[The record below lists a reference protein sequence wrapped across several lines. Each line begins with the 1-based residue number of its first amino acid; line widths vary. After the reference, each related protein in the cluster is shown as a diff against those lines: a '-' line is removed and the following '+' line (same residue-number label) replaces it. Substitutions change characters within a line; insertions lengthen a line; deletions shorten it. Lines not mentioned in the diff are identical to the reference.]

1 MMMKNK
7 RAIITIVLVATAAIV
22 AVIVAEHVSTLP
34 GRRPANPFAYDV
46 DAFRSVDPEMVRW
59 QEVRQVGLDT
69 DNPKAITYADGK
81 IYLAA
86 DNELQVIG
94 SDWVRLFRR
103 AFPAEPAS
111 LAVDGEGWIVAGM
124 TNHLIMLDNK
134 GDKVA
139 ESELL
144 PEETSITSVAI
155 LDDNVY
161 AADAAGRRILVFNQ
175 DLKLTGVFRGESGVS
190 ELHGFIVPGGHFSLA
205 VNPEQELWITNPGI
219 HSLQN
224 YTASG
229 RLRSYIQRT
238 SFGIDGFSGCCNPV
252 HFTFL
257 PDGRF
262 VTSEKG
268 IIRIKVMRESG
279 ETESVVAPPE
289 AFAGGTRAPA
299 VAADDDGNV
308 LVLDFDR
315 NMIRIFEPI

>member
-7 RAIITIVLVATAAIV
+7 WAVITIVLISIAAII

-46 DAFRSVDPEMVRW
+46 EAFRSVDTELVRW
-59 QEVRQVGLDT
+59 KEVRQVGLDT
-69 DNPKAITYADGK
+69 DNPKAMVYADGK
-81 IYLAA
+81 VYLAA

-94 SDWVRLFRR
+94 SDWVRLLRKTL
-103 AFPAEPAS
+103 PAEPS
-111 LAVDGEGWIVAGM
+111 CLAVAEEGWIAVGM
-124 TNHLIMLDNK
+124 INHLIILDTE
-134 GDKVA
+134 GETVA
-139 ESELL
+139 ESEALT
-144 PEETSITSVAI
+144 EETSITSVAI
-155 LDDNVY
+155 MDDNIY
-161 AADAAGRRILVFNQ
+161 AADAAGRRVLVFNRI
-175 DLKLTGVFRGESGVS
+175 LEHTGEFRGESGVS
-190 ELHGFIVPGGHFSLA
+190 EIHGFIVPGGHFSIA

-219 HSLQN
+219 HALQN

-268 IIRIKVMRESG
+268 IIRIKVMKESG
-279 ETESVVAPPE
+279 ETESVVAPPG
-289 AFAGGTRAPA
+289 AFAGGARAPA

-308 LVLDFDR
+308 VVLDFDR